1 MKNLLSGRMKRAALV
16 ALGLAGLAMG
26 AGRMQAQE
34 GKLALAAPVT
44 YDNKYELFVGLNYMG
59 FEAGPGLAK
68 VMNLAGVEVSGTY
81 WVTKKWGATLDF
93 RPEAGTSF
101 VTPNVAFNGR
111 AIVALYSGL
120 GGVQYRVGQNQKA
133 AFSLHA
139 YGGAAHGDFSETIT
153 VQQGSGFYNNETK
166 PIEAAGGAF
175 DFNLSKNFAL
185 RLAPDVVFEQFGPGS
200 RQYFYISGGL
210 VWRIGKK

>member
-1 MKNLLSGRMKRAALV
+1 MKCATAV
-16 ALGLAGLAMG
+16 ALGVAGLLATS
-26 AGRMQAQE
+26 ARRMEAQE

-44 YDNKYELFVGLNYMG
+44 YDNRFELYVGLNYQG
-59 FEAGPGLAK
+59 FEAGPALAK
-68 VMNLAGVEVSGTY
+68 VMNLGGAEVSGTY
-81 WVTKKWGATLDF
+81 WVTKKWGATVVA

-101 VTPNVAFNGR
+101 VTPNAAFNGR

-139 YGGAAHGDFSETIT
+139 FGGAAHGDFSETIT

-166 PIEAAGGAF
+166 LIQAAGGAF

-185 RLAPDVVFEQFGPGS
+185 RLSPDVVFEEFGPGV
-200 RQYFYISGGL
+200 RQYFYVSGGL